1 MQDLPSLQQR
11 FGKAYANYLLTMLM
25 LGSMAMILASTSVN
39 VALPAIMQVFAVGRP
54 VVQWLTTGF
63 LAAMTSGLLLSSWA
77 EARLGARSTAQAAL
91 GLFII
96 TSILALIATSA
107 WHLIILRSLQGLAAG
122 IFQPL
127 ATVLIFRVFSH
138 SGRGAALGIFGL
150 GVMLAP
156 ALGPTLSG
164 FLVDIFGWQ
173 AVFWLPLPMCL
184 LASLLGLYLLPNERQ
199 SAAVILDLYGL
210 ALLTVGLFAGLAALA
225 EAQNFAWY
233 EPRVYWLALLGLIGL
248 CGFIWRSWGSRHPLL
263 ALHLWRK
270 SGFCYASWVSL
281 ALGLGL
287 YGTIYLIPLY
297 LQSVA
302 GYSAGLAGLL
312 LLPAGLLMGLAS
324 FYAGRLSDR
333 LSCAQLLLI
342 GISLLVLS
350 CVGFGCLQVGTSF
363 LYLCFWTCMGR
374 IGLGIMFP
382 ALTAGSLNALSPDE
396 LSHGASAISFVRQ
409 LGGALGIN
417 LLTFFLEWR
426 QGAEGADAAAELVAF
441 QQSFLLLA
449 AVFILTLY
457 AAHRVGQ
464 ELR

>member
-11 FGKAYANYLLTMLM
+11 FGKEYANYLLAMLM
-25 LGSMAMILASTSVN
+25 LGSTAMILASTSVN

-54 VVQWLTTGF
+54 VVQWLATGF
-63 LAAMTSGLLLSSWA
+63 LAAMTTGLLLSTWA
-77 EARLGARSTAQAAL
+77 EARLGARTTAQAAL

-96 TSILALIATSA
+96 TSLLALIATSA
-107 WHLIILRSLQGLAAG
+107 WHLIILRSLQGLSAG

-164 FLVDIFGWQ
+164 FLVDAFGWQ

-184 LASLLGLYLLPNERQ
+184 LASLLGQYLLPDGRQ
-199 SAAVILDLYGL
+199 SGAAILDLCGL
-210 ALLTVGLFAGLAALA
+210 ALLALGLFAGLAALA
-225 EAQNFAWY
+225 EAQTFAQHG
-233 EPRVYWLALLGLIGL
+233 PRLYWLALLGLIGL
-248 CGFIWRSWGSRHPLL
+248 CGFVWRSWGSRHPLL

-287 YGTIYLIPLY
+287 YGSIYLIPLY
-297 LQSVA
+297 LQTVE
-302 GYSAGLAGLL
+302 GFSAGLTGLL
-312 LLPAGLLMGLAS
+312 LLPAGLLMGLAT

-342 GISLLVLS
+342 GIALLVLS
-350 CVGFGCLQVGTSF
+350 CSAFAWLQLGTSF
-363 LYLCFWTCMGR
+363 LYLCLWTCVGR

-382 ALTAGSLNALSPDE
+382 ALTAGSLNDLGPEE

-426 QGAEGADAAAELVAF
+426 HAAEGADGAAELVAF

-449 AVFILTLY
+449 ALFIFTLY
-457 AAHRVGQ
+457 AAYRVGRQ
-464 ELR
+464 